1 MREEKSIEAKP
12 QKRTV
17 LRLTMWIVSIVV
29 VLIVL
34 ALLLLPAFV
43 SSKKGQQIIS
53 AKINRYINGR
63 ANFINLSMG
72 WFKGIKI
79 TGLSFK
85 DNAGLTSVQVKQIA
99 TKPHYS
105 SLLMGDLSFGQ
116 TVIDQP
122 KVSVNLKNRPEAK
135 SEPSAVK
142 AKPISLA
149 IDVVVNDGDLKV
161 TDSKNRTVEVSQ
173 INSLLNLRPLGQQ
186 SNFKVDMAVTSDE
199 TATASKISAAG
210 QVTPSV
216 KNGWSLQGTTGGLT
230 IEVNDLNLASI
241 EPILE
246 LANVGLQA
254 KGVLTANITG
264 EVKDGRIENL
274 AARIKAKNLDIT
286 GPQLKGDR
294 LQSSILDVDVK
305 LSQKEQVFNIE
316 RFHVQSDWAQA
327 DAGGTVPATLKSLAE
342 ILQGGTNLSLKG
354 NFSCD
359 VAAVLSQLPKTTG
372 LKEGMKVTS
381 GRLSGS
387 VSTLAQAGKNII
399 TGQASLT
406 ELSGAVDGKKL
417 AISEPVTVA
426 VEITGEKNRI
436 SFDKLNVSAAF
447 AKINA
452 KGNLEQINYD
462 AQLDLNKLQSELGQF
477 VDIGPYK
484 LAGQLINK
492 GQVSIK
498 GDKIAAAGT
507 STVKEL
513 VLSSKGGVTATEPS
527 AEVAFV
533 VDYDKKGGVLAIG
546 SVTINASLGQ
556 VSIKDAVLPL
566 GKDAAKATRLGEAP
580 SRSQMKLT
588 ASAQKIDL
596 AKLQPFMVLFAA
608 FPQDMQLSGIAESQV
623 SVTSQK
629 DVYQVFTDSTK
640 IHSFKLIAPKKEPF
654 QQEEVS
660 LILDAEINPAQKA
673 INVKKLEL
681 ESPQIKIKKG
691 QFNKA
696 DKEGNTTL
704 QGSAELEYDWSAVS
718 GAISAFL
725 PQGLEMAGQRKDKLD
740 FFCRYPVGQTD
751 KLMAGLDSKAKI
763 GFQNAQYMGLHFG
776 PTDVDIQIRNGLLEI
791 APFTTAVNNGQ
802 LKFAALADFKQ
813 KPVFFKTPGPI
824 DIAKDIQINKET
836 TEKLLMYVNPLF
848 ANVTGVSGV
857 ANFKCDKLAIPL
869 EANAVND
876 IEVVGTISVS
886 NLRLQTSD
894 LLGQILAIAGTDIQG
909 QYITIHPTNFT
920 LRKGFLRYNDMQV
933 DIGDNPVNFKGVIG
947 LNKSLDMTVTL
958 PYTSAGKTARVGR
971 KTVGERITLPLKGT
985 ITKPELD
992 TAKLLQ
998 DQVKQQLEEQ
1008 LRRGLEGILR

>member
-12 QKRTV
+12 QKRAV

-79 TGLSFK
+79 TGFSFK

-122 KVSVNLKNRPEAK
+122 KVSVNLKNRPETK
-135 SEPSAVK
+135 LERVGQPVPVK
-142 AKPISLA
+142 TRNIDLVM
-149 IDVVVNDGDLKV
+149 DVVVNDGDLKI
-161 TDSKNRTVEVSQ
+161 TDSKAKTVELSQ
-173 INSLLNLRPLGQQ
+173 INSTLSLRPLGQQ

-199 TATASKISAAG
+199 TASASKISAAG

-246 LANVGLQA
+246 LANVGLQT
-254 KGVLTANITG
+254 KGVLTANVTG

-274 AARIKAKNLDIT
+274 AARIKVKNLDIT

-327 DAGGTVPATLKSLAE
+327 DAGGTVPVTLKSLAE

-387 VSTLAQAGKNII
+387 VSTLAQAGKTSI
-399 TGQASLT
+399 TGQAGLT

-484 LAGQLINK
+484 LAGQLLNK
-492 GQVSIK
+492 GQVSVK
-498 GDKIAAAGT
+498 GDKITAAGT

-527 AEVAFV
+527 AEVAFA

-566 GKDAAKATRLGEAP
+566 GKEASKP
-580 SRSQMKLT
+580 IKLL

-725 PQGLEMAGQRKDKLD
+725 PQGLEMAGQRKDTLN

-813 KPVFFKTPGPI
+813 KPVVFKTPGPI

-848 ANVTGVSGV
+848 ANAAGVSGV

-876 IEVVGTISVS
+876 IEVVGAISVS

-933 DIGDNPVNFKGVIG
+933 DIGDRPINFKGVIG

-958 PYTSAGKTARVGR
+958 PYTSAGKTARVGG